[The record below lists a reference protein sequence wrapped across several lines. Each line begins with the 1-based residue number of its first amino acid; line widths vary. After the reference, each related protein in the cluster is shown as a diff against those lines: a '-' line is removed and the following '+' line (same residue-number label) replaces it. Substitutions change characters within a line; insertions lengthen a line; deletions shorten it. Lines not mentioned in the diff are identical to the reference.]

1 MNLSTVFIMSTNYFS
16 LADIY
21 VRLGLL
27 LLSSIQEDVCR
38 IFNTSDYTAYY
49 SQIEPKEHTKKG
61 AATNC
66 LLFFVGLLCLI
77 NPPIA
82 YHTLQKCKLKI

>member
-1 MNLSTVFIMSTNYFS
+1 MPQVLSTNCFK

-49 SQIEPKEHTKKG
+49 SRIEE
-61 AATNC
+61 
-66 LLFFVGLLCLI
+66 I
-77 NPPIA
+77 
-82 YHTLQKCKLKI
+82 TL

>member
-1 MNLSTVFIMSTNYFS
+1 MPQVLSTNCFK

-49 SQIEPKEHTKKG
+49 SRIEEITLYLNRKNIRKKDQIPTVS
-61 AATNC
+61 
-66 LLFFVGLLCLI
+66 FFCRLTMPHQSTYSISHAV
-77 NPPIA
+77 
-82 YHTLQKCKLKI
+82 KM